1 MNDSD
6 ISREIGLNSVT
17 GKSYRNILKMMF
29 LTFDVR
35 PWYRNIGK
43 RLVKSPKGYLLDT
56 LLACHILDHDLDDTV
71 KNKPELFGHLLENF
85 VATEIIKQLSNGDT
99 KADFKGIAEF
109 AALTKD
115 DFIGGI
121 VLYSGKDAV
130 PFGKNLWAV
139 PFHVLW

>member
-1 MNDSD
+1 M
-6 ISREIGLNSVT
+6 I
-17 GKSYRNILKMMF
+17 F
-29 LTFDVR
+29 FTFDIR

-56 LLACHILDHDLDDTV
+56 LLACHILDLDLDDMA

-99 KADFKGIAEF
+99 KAELFHFRTSDGKEVDFILEKPDGSVLAIEVKKSESLTIKDFKGIIEF
-109 AALTKD
+109 AAITKD

-130 PFGKNLWAV
+130 P
-139 PFHVLW
+139 